1 MGYVISLMFIFVGP
15 LLVFALSGWI
25 HQRYVLLSMRS
36 LETKEDYNRRLDERM
51 RKNPGSF
58 DPRTADEETLRQRRS
73 SGCFFMAVPTIAYI
87 LFVIMAMA
95 VRG

>member
-1 MGYVISLMFIFVGP
+1 MGYVISLMVIFVGP

-36 LETKEDYNRRLDERM
+36 LETKEDYNRRLDEHM

-58 DPRTADEETLRQRRS
+58 DPRNANEETLRKRRS
-73 SGCFFMAVPTIAYI
+73 SGCLFMAVPTVAYI
-87 LFVIMAMA
+87 LFVVLA
-95 VRG
+95 VAARG